1 MSPNGVAG
9 ARGEA
14 VSGYWTV
21 RSVALSVYDRL
32 REAGASEDMAL
43 LEALLHLLMVNSDT
57 NLISRGGL
65 AGLEFVREYAR
76 RLLLQGGVLAA
87 AVWRKWRRLMT
98 N

>member
-21 RSVALSVYDRL
+21 RSVALPVYDRL
-32 REAGASEDMAL
+32 REAGASEDMA
-43 LEALLHLLMVNSDT
+43 LMVNSDT

>member
-1 MSPNGVAG
+1 M
-9 ARGEA
+9 
-14 VSGYWTV
+14 
-21 RSVALSVYDRL
+21 ALPVYDRL

-43 LEALLHLLMVNSDT
+43 LEALLHLLMANSDT